1 MGKKRP
7 IAAFFDL
14 DNTLIR
20 GSSLFY
26 FIRGIAQE
34 GMVKQ
39 RHLLRFA
46 YENFRFKQS
55 KRENPNAIDLAAG
68 RLLSFVQGRSQID
81 LQGICNRLVEVI
93 LTRKSIPH
101 MIDRVGEHHA
111 LGHHTW
117 LVSAAP
123 VEIADAVARRLNM
136 RGAFG
141 TRSAIENGLYTGALA
156 SETMHGSRKLLA
168 ILETSQTYNYDL
180 GKSFAYSDS
189 ISDLPMLAAVG
200 NPAVINASKSL
211 ETIAAKNKWLIL
223 T

>member
-1 MGKKRP
+1 M
-7 IAAFFDL
+7 
-14 DNTLIR
+14 
-20 GSSLFY
+20 
-26 FIRGIAQE
+26 
-34 GMVKQ
+34 KQ

-46 YENFRFKQS
+46 YENFRFKQN
-55 KRENPNAIDLAAG
+55 KRENPNTIDLAAG

-101 MIDRVGEHHA
+101 MIGRVGEHHA

-136 RGAFG
+136 TGAFG

-156 SETMHGSRKLLA
+156 SETMHGTRKLLA
-168 ILETSQTYNYDL
+168 ILETTQTYNYDL

-211 ETIAAKNKWLIL
+211 EIIAAKNKWLIL